1 MKVSEVW
8 WTTVIIPH
16 LYHILSTFYTTIIPQ
31 FSKIY
36 HNGSPDCRSR
46 WRSFRRSW
54 CLAQDLH
61 RDAGNNSHHLETDG
75 TIKVFMK
82 QFENVVSAM
91 FDRSYIYI
99 YMYIYICVCVCSD
112 FWVGWITPKKYQSVH
127 QIAGRSS
134 SGRLWVSSWT
144 AGEDGLDDDDG
155 DGDMLWWRQFG
166 ERWTIAEREEC
177 EMPSGKAA
185 FLALDWVRNSKPW
198 KLLKLAM
205 VIYGLLFFRA
215 RNVECHELQPIGA
228 QVSSPLRFAEDV
240 DEANEAWAV
249 DALSLWVA
257 HKVCHLNSLSH
268 FCCGLSPIHQT
279 DP

>member
-1 MKVSEVW
+1 MGEGFWSMVNHSNY
-8 WTTVIIPH
+8 TTFIPH
-16 LYHILSTFYTTIIPQ
+16 FIHIYTTIIPQ

-61 RDAGNNSHHLETDG
+61 RDAGNNSHRLETEG

-99 YMYIYICVCVCSD
+99 YICIYICVCSD

-166 ERWTIAEREEC
+166 RGEQ
-177 EMPSGKAA
+177 
-185 FLALDWVRNSKPW
+185 
-198 KLLKLAM
+198 LLS
-205 VIYGLLFFRA
+205 A
-215 RNVECHELQPIGA
+215 RNVKCPQEKLRSWLWTGSETQSHE
-228 QVSSPLRFAEDV
+228 SC
-240 DEANEAWAV
+240 
-249 DALSLWVA
+249 LSLQW
-257 HKVCHLNSLSH
+257 
-268 FCCGLSPIHQT
+268 
-279 DP
+279 

>member
-1 MKVSEVW
+1 MGEGFWSMVNHSNY
-8 WTTVIIPH
+8 TTFIPH
-16 LYHILSTFYTTIIPQ
+16 FIHIYTTIIPQ

-61 RDAGNNSHHLETDG
+61 RDAGNNSHRLETEG

-99 YMYIYICVCVCSD
+99 YIYVYIYICVFWFLGWVDHSKEISKCSSNSWEVQLWPSVSFKLD
-112 FWVGWITPKKYQSVH
+112 SRWGWP
-127 QIAGRSS
+127 R
-134 SGRLWVSSWT
+134 
-144 AGEDGLDDDDG
+144 
-155 DGDMLWWRQFG
+155 WWWWWWWYVMMATVW

-228 QVSSPLRFAEDV
+228 QVSSPSALRRM
-240 DEANEAWAV
+240 
-249 DALSLWVA
+249 ST
-257 HKVCHLNSLSH
+257 KPMRR
-268 FCCGLSPIHQT
+268 GLLTH
-279 DP
+279 